1 MTPPRIVSAHV
12 SAGRREQ
19 PERDRQLLDGM
30 QAARDPRIL
39 RRGRV
44 GVADGVERRE
54 GAAERREAARPPAV
68 QLRPRG
74 DDRLDRGPRSVLR
87 EAEGRLG
94 DALDRRPGPHRLG
107 DGRGEDAGRFAAVAR
122 LVRARHGERLGVRAV
137 GVAGVDDP
145 DGRDVHRGAAVDDVP
160 DAGLPRVRVAVP
172 KLQHEPLLG
181 EEQAVVE
188 EILAVELG
196 DPRLL
201 VDDERHHEPFDVVG
215 LEVVALLGVRSDEHA
230 GHQRVV
236 RDVPV
241 ALVERRER
249 LLDPA
254 ARRIDSTTPSTQPPK
269 WSWISCDSQ
278 PSVGPPSA
286 SPTAAAARQPTARS
300 VEQVPVHVVSSS
312 SAGSA
317 IGRPVIPAG
326 RSSPITGRAS
336 SRRRAPSRAPRA

>member
-1 MTPPRIVSAHV
+1 MTPPRIVSADV

-30 QAARDPRIL
+30 QPARDPRVL

-87 EAEGRLG
+87 EAEGRLD

-107 DGRGEDAGRFAAVAR
+107 DGRGQDAGRFAAVAR

-160 DAGLPRVRVAVP
+160 DAGLPRVGVAVP

-188 EILAVELG
+188 EILAAELG

-201 VDDERHHEPFDVVG
+201 VDDERHHEPLDVVG

-236 RDVPV
+236 RDVAV

-254 ARRIDSTTPSTQPPK
+254 
-269 WSWISCDSQ
+269 
-278 PSVGPPSA
+278 GPPDRLDDA
-286 SPTAAAARQPTARS
+286 LDPAAEVVVDLVRLPALRRPAERVADRRGGQAADGTIG
-300 VEQVPVHVVSSS
+300 EQVPVHVVSSS

-336 SRRRAPSRAPRA
+336 SRRRAPCRAPRA